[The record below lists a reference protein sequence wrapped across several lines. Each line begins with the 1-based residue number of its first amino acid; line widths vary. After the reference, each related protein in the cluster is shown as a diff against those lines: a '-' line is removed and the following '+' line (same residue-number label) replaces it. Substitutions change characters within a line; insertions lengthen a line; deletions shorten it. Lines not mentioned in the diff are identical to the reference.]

1 MLRTAINHIALR
13 AARARNPLDFI
24 TIFLI
29 GFLLGTSPSSL
40 LLHYLAFHHIIL
52 GLIKLQKLIVP
63 HHTTSQ
69 ICVVHYSTG
78 HAV

>member
-1 MLRTAINHIALR
+1 MPRTAVNHIALR
-13 AARARNPLDFI
+13 AARARSPLDFI

-52 GLIKLQKLIVP
+52 GLIKKQKLVVP

-69 ICVVHYSTG
+69 MCVVHYSTVR
-78 HAV
+78 AL